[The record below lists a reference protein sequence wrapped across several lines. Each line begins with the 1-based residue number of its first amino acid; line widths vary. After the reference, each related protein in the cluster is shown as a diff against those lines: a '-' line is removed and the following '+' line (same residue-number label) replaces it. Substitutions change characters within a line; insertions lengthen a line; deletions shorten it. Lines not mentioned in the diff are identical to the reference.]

1 MKRHLLYKPI
11 DLSEFK
17 TMSRRKEGAS
27 FRRLC
32 LNLYKALHGHRD
44 HPQQQQQIIIIIKTG
59 IHNYCSLI
67 TFNINGLNSPVNI
80 LRLSKKLFE
89 NRLYLSATSKKTHL
103 NIKDRHHL
111 RIKGFEKDI
120 SSKWT

>member
-44 HPQQQQQIIIIIKTG
+44 HPQQQQQIIIIIMEWEVKIVAIFLG
-59 IHNYCSLI
+59 QEIRVSHDALCQPWEC
-67 TFNINGLNSPVNI
+67 GG
-80 LRLSKKLFE
+80 RC
-89 NRLYLSATSKKTHL
+89 H
-103 NIKDRHHL
+103 RHVFCVYNML
-111 RIKGFEKDI
+111 
-120 SSKWT
+120 